1 MRNHQ
6 RVSCR
11 LICLEAMKIAEEC
24 GKAGELDATSQYVH
38 KFGLAEEVLA
48 SQQFQ
53 SSCYD
58 DRLPKKPSN
67 YGPILEG
74 LAQLK
79 AKTLQN
85 ATQQQDITCTEEENH
100 VDDPEGNIRTCTL

>member
-58 DRLPKKPSN
+58 DRLPKKTFELWSDS
-67 YGPILEG
+67 GRSG
-74 LAQLK
+74 S
-79 AKTLQN
+79 
-85 ATQQQDITCTEEENH
+85 TQGK
-100 VDDPEGNIRTCTL
+100 DPAECDPAARHYRRGKSRG